1 MLVVVGTIPDLSL
14 PLVHGPVQLNSGVLC
29 VQDYQLAVGRGTSAL
44 VAAAVVTLMQL
55 GNRDV
60 HVVLAGD
67 IGRGNGSRVV
77 YQYLEK
83 NLGRLSMDVLVFHYL
98 QPDVDWHN
106 RVLFAIEDMPR
117 RPTLIADAGFMYA
130 AKMSGQA
137 SAYDIFTPDKGEL
150 AFLADEQ
157 APHPFYTRGFLLHD
171 HQSVPELVE
180 KAYAHGDA
188 ARWLV
193 VKGETDHI
201 AERGRLVATITEPLW
216 EPMEAIGGTGD
227 TLTGLL
233 AALCTLSKDPLDA
246 CCLAALT
253 NRWIGHLARPTPAT
267 QIGELLAFIPEALE
281 KAKSII
287 REESNGWLKIKRFD

>member
-1 MLVVVGTIPDLSL
+1 MLVVVGTIPDSSL
-14 PLVHGPVQLNSGVLC
+14 PLVHGPVQLKSGVLSA
-29 VQDYQLAVGRGTSAL
+29 QDYCLPIGRGTSAL
-44 VAAAVVTLMQL
+44 VAAAAVTLKQL
-55 GNRDV
+55 AEQDV

-67 IGRGNGSRVV
+67 IGRGDGSRVV
-77 YQYLEK
+77 YRYLEE
-83 NLGRLSMDVLVFHYL
+83 NLGHFSTDVLVFHYL

-106 RVLFAIEDMPR
+106 RVLFAVEDMPR

-150 AFLADEQ
+150 AFLADEH

-171 HQSVPELVE
+171 HHSVPELVE

-201 AERGRLVATITEPLW
+201 AERGHIVATITEPLW

-227 TLTGLL
+227 TLTGIL

-246 CCLAALT
+246 CRLAALT
-253 NRWIGHLARPTPAT
+253 NRWIGRLAQPTPAT
-267 QIGELLAFIPEALE
+267 QIGELLPFIPEALE
-281 KAKSII
+281 KAQSMM
-287 REESNGWLKIKRFD
+287 REESNGCAKIKRFD